1 MKARWHWFV
10 LVPLALSLIL
20 IVATQFAF
28 LEKSFYKEMGF
39 GMTGPAVG
47 LANYA
52 SVLSSR
58 LYRSVIGTTF
68 ALSAVATAGCILFA
82 YPLAYTIARMSSRW
96 SIVMLTAVLLASLV
110 SVPIKVLGLIIIFG
124 KDGGLNRLLMSM
136 GIVDQ
141 PVTVLGN
148 SVGVVVGL
156 IAYSLAFA
164 VLLLYSVIR
173 TIPVALEEAAAIQG
187 CGRGRVL
194 WRVVLPLSM
203 PGLTAVALTVFNLS
217 MGAFA
222 STILMGGGRV
232 LTLPV
237 VIYQAVFTET
247 KYATAS
253 ALAMVLTVLVLLVN
267 IVSVLLLA
275 RIQVPGRARSALARR
290 AFDRPLVQRARDGA
304 RSWRTHSISAIA
316 WTSERLARLGIRV
329 RLLALL
335 STLSI
340 ACVYVFLFAPLLV
353 IVGASLNGGSTR
365 AGAVVFPP
373 RRLSLDWYLAIPQ
386 EHLWSV
392 GLSVAVAALA
402 VLLACAMAIPAG
414 LGLVRSR
421 MPGRDLAGTVFR
433 LPLQIPAL
441 IVGLSFFYAYYA
453 IDDAIGSHIV
463 GSFVGLVLAHFFVLT
478 PYVIGSVT
486 AVLQRFD
493 ERLEEAAQSL
503 GTGRW
508 RTFRR
513 VTLPVIVPG
522 IFAGAVYAFMVSFG
536 DVPISLF
543 LAGRGLVTFP
553 VVIFHS
559 LEMDFDATVLASS
572 TLVMLLGMGL
582 LLVVQRLIGLD
593 TVLRSQGAAR

>member
-1 MKARWHWFV
+1 MKARWHWFL
-10 LVPLALSLIL
+10 LVPLALSLGL

-47 LANYA
+47 LANYIA
-52 SVLSSR
+52 VLRSP
-58 LYRSVIGTTF
+58 LYRGVIETTLVVS
-68 ALSAVATAGCILFA
+68 ALATAGCILFA
-82 YPLAYTIARMSSRW
+82 YPLAYTIARMSSRL

-124 KDGGLNRLLMSM
+124 KDGGLNRVLMST
-136 GIVDQ
+136 GIVDH
-141 PVTVLGN
+141 PVTLLGN
-148 SVGVVVGL
+148 TVGVVVGL

-187 CGRGRVL
+187 CGRWRVL

-222 STILMGGGRV
+222 STVLMGAGRV

-253 ALAMVLTVLVLLVN
+253 ALAMVLTLLVLLVN
-267 IVSVLLLA
+267 IVSVPLLA
-275 RIQVPGRARSALARR
+275 RIQVRGRAAGTH
-290 AFDRPLVQRARDGA
+290 RPLELPLVTQARDTVRA
-304 RSWRTHSISAIA
+304 WRADVIAAVA
-316 WTSERLARLGIRV
+316 WTSDRMAALGIRV
-329 RLLALL
+329 RISAVL
-335 STLSI
+335 STLAI

-373 RRLSLDWYLAIPQ
+373 QRLSLDWYFAIPREQ
-386 EHLWSV
+386 MWSV
-392 GLSVAVAALA
+392 VLSIAVAALA

-421 MPGRDLAGTVFR
+421 MRGRDLAGTVFR

-453 IDDAIGSHIV
+453 VDDALGSHFV
-463 GSFVGLVLAHFFVLT
+463 GSLIGLVLAHFFVLT

-486 AVLQRFD
+486 AILQRFD

-522 IFAGAVYAFMVSFG
+522 IFAGAVYAFMVSFC

-543 LAGRGLVTFP
+543 LAGRDLVTFP
-553 VVIFHS
+553 VAIFHS
-559 LEMDFDATVLASS
+559 LEMDFDATILASS

-582 LLVVQRLIGLD
+582 LLLVQRLIGLD
-593 TVLRSQGAAR
+593 TVLRSQATGR

>member
-1 MKARWHWFV
+1 MKARWHWFI
-10 LVPLALSLIL
+10 LVPLALSLGL

-39 GMTGPAVG
+39 GMTGPPVG
-47 LANYA
+47 LANYVA
-52 SVLSSR
+52 ILSSP
-58 LYRSVIGTTF
+58 LYRSVIATTVGV
-68 ALSAVATAGCILFA
+68 SAVATAGCIAFA
-82 YPLAYTIARMSSRW
+82 YPLAYRIARMSSRW

-124 KDGGLNRLLMSM
+124 KDGGLNRLLMSI
-136 GIVDQ
+136 GVVDQ

-156 IAYSLAFA
+156 ITYSLAFA

-187 CGRGRVL
+187 CGRWRVL

-237 VIYQAVFTET
+237 VIYQEVFTET

-253 ALAMVLTVLVLLVN
+253 ALAMVLILFVLLINV
-267 IVSVLLLA
+267 VWVLLIA
-275 RIQVPGRARSALARR
+275 RIQVPARARSATARR
-290 AFDRPLVQRARDGA
+290 TLELPLVPRVRDGVRA
-304 RSWRTHSISAIA
+304 WRAGLIAAIA
-316 WTSERLARLGIRV
+316 RVGDRLARGGIRV
-329 RLLALL
+329 RVSALL

-340 ACVYVFLFAPLLV
+340 AAVYIFLFAPLLV
-353 IVGASLNGGSTR
+353 IAGASLNGGSTR

-373 RRLSLDWYLAIPQ
+373 RRLSLDWYLAIPR
-386 EHLWSV
+386 EHLRSV

-421 MPGRDLAGTVFR
+421 MPGRDLAGTIFR

-453 IDDAIGSHIV
+453 VDDALGSHLV
-463 GSFVGLVLAHFFVLT
+463 GSFIGLVLGHFFVLT

-493 ERLEEAAQSL
+493 ETLEEAAQSL
-503 GTGRW
+503 GSGRW

-513 VTLPVIVPG
+513 VTLPVIAPG
-522 IFAGAVYAFMVSFG
+522 IFAGTVYAFMVSFG

-543 LAGRGLVTFP
+543 LAGPDVVTFP
-553 VVIFHS
+553 VAIFHS

-582 LLVVQRLIGLD
+582 LLLVQRLIGLD
-593 TVLRSQGAAR
+593 TVLRSQGAAS